1 MGLTKQSTR
10 SAASGDVPAIVKSSD
25 QEKVIALAGNPN
37 VGKSTVFNALTG
49 LNQHTGNW
57 PGKTVSNA
65 QGRYSHNGRDFILV
79 DIPGTY
85 SLMASSVEE
94 EVARDF
100 VCFGQPDAV
109 VVVADATCLERNLN
123 LVLQILEITD
133 KVVVCVN
140 LLDEAKKKK
149 IEIDLDELSLNLGVP
164 VIGAAARSGKG
175 LQELMDAVSAVS
187 FGERRTFQVKLP
199 YDEPIERALES
210 LIPIVSRLTQGK
222 MNPRWAALKL
232 LDADQDPKLIQS
244 LSQFLDCDL
253 EGCEELCLGLKVARE
268 QLSSAGYTPET
279 LRDRIVYR
287 VVKRSEII
295 YHQCVCLEN
304 PCYNGRDRK
313 IDKFLTS
320 KATGIPVM
328 LLLLALI
335 FWITI
340 NGANVPSDLIAGFL
354 FGIQDKLTE
363 WLASISAPAWVNGLF
378 VEGVYRTLAWVISVM
393 LPPMAIFFP
402 LFTLLEDAGYLPRV
416 AYNLDRPFHVCHA
429 CGKQALTMCM
439 GLGCNAAGV
448 VGCRIIDSERE
459 RLLAVLTNSL
469 MPCNGRFPALIAL
482 MTMFFAAAGGS
493 SLVSALLLT
502 AALVLS
508 VGLTFGATWLLSMTV
523 LRGRPSAF
531 ALELP
536 PYRAPQVGQVIVRS
550 VFDRTLFVL
559 GRAAAVAAPAGM
571 ILWTLANVH
580 VGGASLLAWC
590 ADVLDP
596 LGRVMGMDGVLLLAF
611 VLGFPANEI
620 VLPIAVMGYLAQ
632 GSLSDALGLAQMHA
646 LLTANGWT
654 WTTAV
659 SAVLFFLLHWPCSTT
674 LWTIRRE
681 TGSTKWTLLAAL
693 LPTALGMTLCA
704 AFTALARLLGW

>member
-1 MGLTKQSTR
+1 MGLTHCSVGTHAAAFGGTR
-10 SAASGDVPAIVKSSD
+10 RTGERIV
-25 QEKVIALAGNPN
+25 ALAGNPN

-49 LNQHTGNW
+49 MRQHTGNW
-57 PGKTVSNA
+57 AGKTVGCA
-65 QGRYSHNGRDFILV
+65 CGRCRSAREQYLLV
-79 DIPGTY
+79 DLPGTY
-85 SLMASSVEE
+85 SLQPHSAEE
-94 EVARDF
+94 AVACDF
-100 VCFGQPDAV
+100 VRGGEADAV
-109 VVVADATCLERNLN
+109 VVVCDATCLERT
-123 LVLQILEITD
+123 LVLALQMHSVTPNTI
-133 KVVVCVN
+133 VCVN
-140 LLDEAKKKK
+140 LLDEARRKRIRIDLPALQTQLGMPVVGVTARKKKT
-149 IEIDLDELSLNLGVP
+149 L
-164 VIGAAARSGKG
+164 
-175 LQELMDAVSAVS
+175 
-187 FGERRTFQVKLP
+187 
-199 YDEPIERALES
+199 RA
-210 LIPIVSRLTQGK
+210 
-222 MNPRWAALKL
+222 L
-232 LDADQDPKLIQS
+232 LDALDAVMAAPQPRPDGAPEAGDPADDVRRAEAICRAAVRRETPEYAARDRR
-244 LSQFLDCDL
+244 LDRL
-253 EGCEELCLGLKVARE
+253 LTSRATGYPIMLLGLAAVLWLTIAGANAPSE
-268 QLSSAGYTPET
+268 WLSHFFGWVQGRFSA
-279 LRDRIVYR
+279 L
-287 VVKRSEII
+287 
-295 YHQCVCLEN
+295 
-304 PCYNGRDRK
+304 
-313 IDKFLTS
+313 
-320 KATGIPVM
+320 
-328 LLLLALI
+328 LI
-335 FWITI
+335 FLH
-340 NGANVPSDLIAGFL
+340 APP
-354 FGIQDKLTE
+354 
-363 WLASISAPAWVNGLF
+363 WLQGLLVDGMF
-378 VEGVYRTLAWVISVM
+378 RTLAWVVAVM

-416 AYNLDRPFHVCHA
+416 AYNLDRPFQACRA

-590 ADVLDP
+590 AGALDP
-596 LGRVMGMDGVLLLAF
+596 LGRLMGMDGVLLLAF

-632 GSLSDALGLAQMHA
+632 GSLGDSLGLAQMHA

-681 TGSTKWTLLAAL
+681 TGSAKWTLLAAL
-693 LPTALGMTLCA
+693 LPTALGMALCA
-704 AFTALARLLGW
+704 AFTALTRLIGW

>member
-1 MGLTKQSTR
+1 MGLTHRSVGTHAAAFGGTR
-10 SAASGDVPAIVKSSD
+10 RAGERIV
-25 QEKVIALAGNPN
+25 ALAGNPN

-49 LNQHTGNW
+49 MRQHTGNW
-57 PGKTVSNA
+57 AGKTVGCA
-65 QGRYSHNGRDFILV
+65 CGRCRSAREQYLLV
-79 DIPGTY
+79 DLPGTY
-85 SLMASSVEE
+85 SLQPHSAEE
-94 EVARDF
+94 AVACDF
-100 VCFGQPDAV
+100 VRGGKAEAV
-109 VVVADATCLERNLN
+109 VVVCDATCLERT
-123 LVLQILEITD
+123 LVLALQMHSVTPNTI
-133 KVVVCVN
+133 VCVN
-140 LLDEAKKKK
+140 LLDEARHKRIRIDLPALQAQLGMPVVGITARKKKT
-149 IEIDLDELSLNLGVP
+149 L
-164 VIGAAARSGKG
+164 
-175 LQELMDAVSAVS
+175 
-187 FGERRTFQVKLP
+187 
-199 YDEPIERALES
+199 RA
-210 LIPIVSRLTQGK
+210 
-222 MNPRWAALKL
+222 L
-232 LDADQDPKLIQS
+232 LDALDAVMAAPQPRPDGAPEAGDPADDVRRAEAICRAAVRRETPEYAARDRR
-244 LSQFLDCDL
+244 LDRL
-253 EGCEELCLGLKVARE
+253 LTSRATGYPIMLLGLAAV
-268 QLSSAGYTPET
+268 LW
-279 LRDRIVYR
+279 
-287 VVKRSEII
+287 
-295 YHQCVCLEN
+295 
-304 PCYNGRDRK
+304 
-313 IDKFLTS
+313 LTI
-320 KATGIPVM
+320 A
-328 LLLLALI
+328 
-335 FWITI
+335 
-340 NGANVPSDLIAGFL
+340 GANAPS
-354 FGIQDKLTE
+354 E
-363 WLASISAPAWVNGLF
+363 WLAHFFGWVQGRFSALLIFLHAPPWLQGLLVDGMF
-378 VEGVYRTLAWVISVM
+378 RTLAWVVAVM

-416 AYNLDRPFHVCHA
+416 AYNLDRPFQACRA

-482 MTMFFAAAGGS
+482 MTMFFSLSGS
-493 SLVSALLLT
+493 TLTAALLLT
-502 AALVLS
+502 AALVLC
-508 VGLTFGATWLLSMTV
+508 VGLTFGATWLLSATV

-590 ADVLDP
+590 AGALDP

-632 GSLSDALGLAQMHA
+632 GSLGDSLGLAQMHA

-681 TGSTKWTLLAAL
+681 TGSAKWTLLAAL
-693 LPTALGMTLCA
+693 LPTALGMALCA
-704 AFTALARLLGW
+704 AFTALARLIGL

>member
-1 MGLTKQSTR
+1 MLLG
-10 SAASGDVPAIVKSSD
+10 
-25 QEKVIALAGNPN
+25 LAG
-37 VGKSTVFNALTG
+37 VLWLTI
-49 LNQHTGNW
+49 
-57 PGKTVSNA
+57 A
-65 QGRYSHNGRDFILV
+65 
-79 DIPGTY
+79 
-85 SLMASSVEE
+85 
-94 EVARDF
+94 
-100 VCFGQPDAV
+100 
-109 VVVADATCLERNLN
+109 
-123 LVLQILEITD
+123 
-133 KVVVCVN
+133 
-140 LLDEAKKKK
+140 
-149 IEIDLDELSLNLGVP
+149 
-164 VIGAAARSGKG
+164 
-175 LQELMDAVSAVS
+175 
-187 FGERRTFQVKLP
+187 
-199 YDEPIERALES
+199 
-210 LIPIVSRLTQGK
+210 
-222 MNPRWAALKL
+222 
-232 LDADQDPKLIQS
+232 
-244 LSQFLDCDL
+244 
-253 EGCEELCLGLKVARE
+253 
-268 QLSSAGYTPET
+268 
-279 LRDRIVYR
+279 
-287 VVKRSEII
+287 
-295 YHQCVCLEN
+295 
-304 PCYNGRDRK
+304 
-313 IDKFLTS
+313 
-320 KATGIPVM
+320 
-328 LLLLALI
+328 
-335 FWITI
+335 
-340 NGANVPSDLIAGFL
+340 GANAPS
-354 FGIQDKLTE
+354 E
-363 WLASISAPAWVNGLF
+363 WLARALGWVQAQFLALLTALHAPLWLQGLLVDGMF
-378 VEGVYRTLAWVISVM
+378 RTLAWVVAVM

-416 AYNLDRPFHVCHA
+416 AYNLDRPFHACHA

-508 VGLTFGATWLLSMTV
+508 VGLTFGATWLLNMTV

-590 ADVLDP
+590 AGALDP

-632 GSLSDALGLAQMHA
+632 GSLGDSLGLAQMHA

-693 LPTALGMTLCA
+693 LPTAMGMALCT
-704 AFTALARLLGW
+704 AFTALARALGW